1 MRALVIYESM
11 FGNTQ
16 QVANAVGE
24 GLASILPTDVV
35 EVGYAEAAVP
45 LDVSLLVVGGPTH
58 AFGMSRPR
66 TRADAASQA
75 KTALVSGRIGV
86 REWLSA
92 LESPAHPT
100 LAASFDTHMD
110 RPHLIA
116 KMGSAAAPI
125 ERQLHKLGFSNIADP
140 QHFWVEDTLG
150 PLREGQFERARQ
162 WGELL
167 AALATADGGPT
178 EVEGAVPRA

>member
-16 QVANAVGE
+16 QVANAVRE
-24 GLASILPTDVV
+24 GLARILPADIV
-35 EVGYAEAAVP
+35 EVGQAPATLPV
-45 LDVSLLVVGGPTH
+45 DVSLLVVGGPTH
-58 AFGMSRPR
+58 AFGMSRPS
-66 TRADAASQA
+66 TRADASGQA
-75 KTALVSGRIGV
+75 EAPLVSGGSGV

-92 LESPAHPT
+92 LESPAHTT

-125 ERQLHKLGFSNIADP
+125 GRRLRKLGFSDIADP

-150 PLREGQFERARQ
+150 PLREGQLERARD
-162 WGELL
+162 WGESL
-167 AALATADGGPT
+167 AALATAHENET
-178 EVEGAVPRA
+178 R

>member
-1 MRALVIYESM
+1 MRALVVYESM

-24 GLASILPTDVV
+24 GLARILPADIV
-35 EVGYAEAAVP
+35 EVGQAQATVP
-45 LDVSLLVVGGPTH
+45 VDVSLLVVGGPTH
-58 AFGMSRPR
+58 AFGMSRPS
-66 TRADAASQA
+66 TRADAAGQA
-75 KTALVSGRIGV
+75 KAPLPSGGIGV

-92 LESPAHPT
+92 LESPAHTT

-125 ERQLHKLGFSNIADP
+125 ERRLHKLGFSSIADP
-140 QHFWVEDTLG
+140 QHFWVEETLG
-150 PLREGQFERARQ
+150 PLREGQLDRARQ
-162 WGELL
+162 WGESL
-167 AALATADGGPT
+167 AALAAAH
-178 EVEGAVPRA
+178 EK

>member
-16 QVANAVGE
+16 QVANAVGD
-24 GLASILPTDVV
+24 GLARTLPADVV
-35 EVGYAEAAVP
+35 EVGHAQATVP
-45 LDVSLLVVGGPTH
+45 VNVSLLVVGGPTH
-58 AFGMSRPR
+58 AFGMSRQK
-66 TRADAASQA
+66 TRADAAGQTKA
-75 KTALVSGRIGV
+75 PVVSGGTGV
-86 REWLSA
+86 REWLSS
-92 LESPAHPT
+92 LQSPAHPT

-125 ERQLHKLGFSNIADP
+125 GRRLRKLGFSDIADP

-150 PLREGQFERARQ
+150 PLREGQLERARQ
-162 WGELL
+162 WGQSL
-167 AALATADGGPT
+167 AALAAAH
-178 EVEGAVPRA
+178 EK